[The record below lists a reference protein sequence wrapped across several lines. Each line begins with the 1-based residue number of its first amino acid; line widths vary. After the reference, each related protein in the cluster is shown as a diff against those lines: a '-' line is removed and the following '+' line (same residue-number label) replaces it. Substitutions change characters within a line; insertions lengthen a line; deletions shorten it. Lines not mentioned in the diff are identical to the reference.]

1 MIVIT
6 KRKAMKMITDSL
18 FTKGGTL
25 NKSSLPFCTGKYNNM
40 LGQEVVDIEGI
51 AAVYQESR
59 RDKDGQYYK
68 LLSVEV

>member
-1 MIVIT
+1 
-6 KRKAMKMITDSL
+6 MKMITDSL

-25 NKSSLPFCTGKYNNM
+25 NKSTVPFCNGKYSNM

-68 LLSVEV
+68 LLSVKV

>member
-6 KRKAMKMITDSL
+6 KRKAMRMITDSL

-25 NKSSLPFCTGKYNNM
+25 NKSTAPFCTGKYNNM